1 MKLIKWS
8 SSAEPSLSIL
18 NEIDRFFTFRDNNY
32 ENRIFNGSNYF
43 HDNTLVNETDRQY
56 KILLDVPGID
66 KKDIKIEISKNILTI
81 SGQRKDLAKIK
92 EKDIN
97 DSNEITFNRR
107 FKLNQEVLQND
118 IVAKLKNGVLSLL
131 INKTIPDKPK
141 VLNIPIS

>member
-8 SSAEPSLSIL
+8 SSAAPSLSIL

>member
-1 MKLIKWS
+1 MKLIKWG
-8 SSAEPSLSIL
+8 SSAAPSLSIL

-43 HDNTLVNETDRQY
+43 HDNTLVNETDKQY
-56 KILLDVPGID
+56 KIFLDVPGID

-97 DSNEITFNRR
+97 DSNEIAFNRR
-107 FKLNQEVLQND
+107 FKLNQEVLKND